1 MKKATVLMAAIL
13 VVVVVVVAVLAAGLA
28 IVPSTVQNAQAAV
41 AAV

>member
-13 VVVVVVVAVLAAGLA
+13 VVVVVVAVLAAGLA

>member
-13 VVVVVVVAVLAAGLA
+13 VVVVVVVLAARLA

>member
-13 VVVVVVVAVLAAGLA
+13 VVVVVVAVLAARLA